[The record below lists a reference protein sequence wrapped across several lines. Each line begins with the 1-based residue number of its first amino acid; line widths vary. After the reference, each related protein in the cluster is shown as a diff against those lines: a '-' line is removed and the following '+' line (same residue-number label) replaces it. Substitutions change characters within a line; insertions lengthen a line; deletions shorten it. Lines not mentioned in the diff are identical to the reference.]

1 MAGWDDIAIA
11 TVHCIVF
18 IVNIVG
24 NSLVCAI
31 IKRNKDMR
39 YVNINYE
46 YYNSTFRKAMFS
58 IIILHTEFKSPKK
71 SIKSLVLD
79 EGMAKLML

>member
-1 MAGWDDIAIA
+1 MAGSDDIAIA

-46 YYNSTFRKAMFS
+46 
-58 IIILHTEFKSPKK
+58 
-71 SIKSLVLD
+71 
-79 EGMAKLML
+79 